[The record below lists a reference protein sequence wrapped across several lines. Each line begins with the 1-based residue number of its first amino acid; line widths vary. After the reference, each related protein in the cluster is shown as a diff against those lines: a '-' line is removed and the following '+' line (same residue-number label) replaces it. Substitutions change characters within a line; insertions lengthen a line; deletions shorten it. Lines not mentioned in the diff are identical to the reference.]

1 MSRLLFALVA
11 SLFAVQCFAADRE
24 KPKPWQ
30 TLEQCRYVARPA
42 NDGDSFGVQCGGE
55 KFVLR
60 LYFIDTPETSMQYG
74 ERVQEQAEH
83 FGVSFED
90 TLRAGQRAKVLVR
103 SALGGPFLVLT
114 KMASAPGRS
123 KEARYYGLV
132 HVGGRYLHEVL
143 LLEGL
148 ARVKGVTTAMP
159 DGEKSRD
166 YLKKLRALEDQA
178 RVRRKGAWA
187 RSTR

>member
-1 MSRLLFALVA
+1 MKRLIVGLLA
-11 SLFAVQCFAADRE
+11 SLLAAQGYAADKP

-30 TLEQCRYVARPA
+30 KLENCRLVNRPA

-60 LYFIDTPETSMQYG
+60 LYFVDAPEDDLKFN
-74 ERVQEQAEH
+74 ERSNEQAQH
-83 FGVSFED
+83 FGVSLDD
-90 TLRAGQRAKVLVR
+90 TLKAGRQARDLVQ
-103 SALGGPFLVLT
+103 SMLSGPFLVLT
-114 KMASAPGRS
+114 RKANAQGRS
-123 KEARYYGLV
+123 SEPRYYGLV

-148 ARVKGVTTAMP
+148 ARVKGVTTTMP